1 MNTDPDNHSR
11 NQIIGIILVV
21 LGGLFLLGQVVD
33 LGESIGHWG
42 WPFFVMLPGILLLV
56 LAFVGGKTSAG
67 LAVPGSIVTTVGL
80 ILFVQNVTD
89 HFESWAYA
97 WGLLVA
103 AAGVG
108 RFLQGTLEPNLKTRQ
123 QGLQLASAGVILFVA
138 FAAFFELFIFNQSQ
152 LAHHLVPIALIAV
165 GAYLL
170 MRRNASERGSEP
182 PRGPS
187 NPSRP
192 E

>member
-97 WGLLVA
+97 
-103 AAGVG
+103 
-108 RFLQGTLEPNLKTRQ
+108 
-123 QGLQLASAGVILFVA
+123 
-138 FAAFFELFIFNQSQ
+138 
-152 LAHHLVPIALIAV
+152 
-165 GAYLL
+165 
-170 MRRNASERGSEP
+170 
-182 PRGPS
+182 
-187 NPSRP
+187 
-192 E
+192 